1 VAGCRLRVVILEER
15 GGEQEMQLDLNVA
28 EVPPPVEMEAS
39 DSGSSVLNASE
50 AVSASGVGGRR
61 ARAGG
66 GVQLNVGCAG
76 VQHPHLERQ

>member
-1 VAGCRLRVVILEER
+1 
-15 GGEQEMQLDLNVA
+15 MQLDLNMA

-50 AVSASGVGGRR
+50 AVSVSDVGGRR

-66 GVQLNVGCAG
+66 GVQLNAGRAG